1 MNGPR
6 LKNGWNMKSFHPGHH
21 SVPGE
26 EVMFFCAW
34 ETKKHPKYQWLIA
47 GNLKKLQKNI
57 ENHEIIRNPCMIIE
71 PFLNKSVWNWFQAI
85 HQSTRNL
92 SGSGSCFLDASCQH
106 TSWNLKV
113 SHATMG
119 HEWNKAIHNTRHFMF
134 TRFSPHKQ
142 RCSFF
147 PSHACV
153 NSSFASLF
161 FNSLT
166 SKQRKPRIQTENN
179 LRHRLC
185 TTNPGTFMGDS
196 TIFLMFLSQD
206 WQLQTLWTFRAD
218 PSCLLQKPPAL
229 PSHSTARLPLRQ
241 EAYLELL
248 PILLPLA
255 EDSTILPHRSSPATA
270 IAAEWKKSK
279 KTILAIFSHTIV
291 HSR

>member
-47 GNLKKLQKNI
+47 GNQKIWKKRYR
-57 ENHEIIRNPCMIIE
+57 NHEIIRNPCMIIE
-71 PFLNKSVWNWFQAI
+71 PFLNKSVSIGFKPFI
-85 HQSTRNL
+85 GPENL
-92 SGSGSCFLDASCQH
+92 SSCSCFLDASC
-106 TSWNLKV
+106 
-113 SHATMG
+113 
-119 HEWNKAIHNTRHFMF
+119 
-134 TRFSPHKQ
+134 
-142 RCSFF
+142 
-147 PSHACV
+147 HACV
-153 NSSFASLF
+153 NSSFAFASL

-166 SKQRKPRIQTENN
+166 SKRRKLRIQTEND

-185 TTNPGTFMGDS
+185 TTNGTFMGYS

-218 PSCLLQKPPAL
+218 PSCLLQKLPAL
-229 PSHSTARLPLRQ
+229 PSHTTGRLPLRQ

-279 KTILAIFSHTIV
+279 KTNLAIFSHTIV
-291 HSR
+291 HSRE

>member
-1 MNGPR
+1 MDETWSR
-6 LKNGWNMKSFHPGHH
+6 SIQDITVFQARKWC
-21 SVPGE
+21 
-26 EVMFFCAW
+26 FFVL
-34 ETKKHPKYQWLIA
+34 EKQRNIQKYQWLIA
-47 GNLKKLQKNI
+47 GKQKICKKNI
-57 ENHEIIRNPCMIIE
+57 ENHEIIRNPCMIID
-71 PFLNKSVWNWFQAI
+71 PFLNKSVSIGFKPFI
-85 HQSTRNL
+85 GTRNL
-92 SGSGSCFLDASCQH
+92 SSSGSCFLDASCQQWDMSE
-106 TSWNLKV
+106 TS
-113 SHATMG
+113 S
-119 HEWNKAIHNTRHFMF
+119 NTRHFMF

-142 RCSFF
+142 LRALLIFF

-166 SKQRKPRIQTENN
+166 SKRRKPRIQTEND

-185 TTNPGTFMGDS
+185 TTNGTFMGYS

-218 PSCLLQKPPAL
+218 PSCLLQKLPAL
-229 PSHSTARLPLRQ
+229 PSHTTGRLPLRQ

-279 KTILAIFSHTIV
+279 KTNLAIFSHTIV
-291 HSR
+291 HSRE

>member
-34 ETKKHPKYQWLIA
+34 ETKKHPKIPVTYCWQTK
-47 GNLKKLQKNI
+47 NMEKNI

-71 PFLNKSVWNWFQAI
+71 PFLNKSVSIGFKP
-85 HQSTRNL
+85 
-92 SGSGSCFLDASCQH
+92 LDQE
-106 TSWNLKV
+106 TS
-113 SHATMG
+113 A
-119 HEWNKAIHNTRHFMF
+119 A
-134 TRFSPHKQ
+134 
-142 RCSFF
+142 
-147 PSHACV
+147 A
-153 NSSFASLF
+153 AA
-161 FNSLT
+161 SLT
-166 SKQRKPRIQTENN
+166 SPAMPVSTAASPAASSTASPQSEGNRESKLKMIWDIGFVPPI
-179 LRHRLC
+179 LGH
-185 TTNPGTFMGDS
+185 GTFMGYS

-218 PSCLLQKPPAL
+218 PSCLLQKLPAL
-229 PSHSTARLPLRQ
+229 PSHTTGRLPLRQ

-270 IAAEWKKSK
+270 IATEWKKSK
-279 KTILAIFSHTIV
+279 KTNLAIFSHTIV
-291 HSR
+291 HSRE